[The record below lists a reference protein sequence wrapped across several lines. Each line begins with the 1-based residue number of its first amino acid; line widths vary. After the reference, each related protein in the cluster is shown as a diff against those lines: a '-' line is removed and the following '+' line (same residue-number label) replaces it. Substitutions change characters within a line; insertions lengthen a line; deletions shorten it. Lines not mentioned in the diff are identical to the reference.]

1 MKRDMD
7 LCRRILLAVE
17 ADSDNSPKEF
27 PFASEYDTFTINGHV
42 RLLEDADLIDVSHPG
57 NMVPWRIDG
66 LTWAG
71 HDFLD
76 AARDEGRWTSAKD
89 RLGDAWSTVSFTLL
103 KELLDDFA
111 RKALGLGA

>member
-17 ADSDNSPKEF
+17 TKSDNNPEEL
-27 PFASEYDTFTINGHV
+27 PFASEYDTYTINGHV
-42 RLLEDADLIDVSHPG
+42 RLLEDAGLIDVSHPG

-76 AARDEGRWTSAKD
+76 AARDEGRWANAKQ
-89 RLGDAWSTVSFTLL
+89 RLADAGIDMTLVLL
-103 KELLDDFA
+103 KETL
-111 RKALGLGA
+111 KALAREELGLPT